1 MNLSG
6 KQLKKIHILAH
17 EIGMDRITRV
27 RCMIEWYG
35 VNSSKNLTVDDA
47 INFISR
53 LQEIQM
59 GTMQLAFTSDGEPFV
74 QTIEKENEQ

>member
-1 MNLSG
+1 MILSA

-17 EIGMDRITRV
+17 GIGMDRPTRI

-35 VNSSKNLTVDDA
+35 KDTSKNLTVDDA
-47 INFISR
+47 INFINR
-53 LQEIQM
+53 LEEINA

-74 QTIEKENEQ
+74 QAVER

>member
-1 MNLSG
+1 MILSS

-17 EIGMDRITRV
+17 GIGMDRPTRV

-35 VNSSKNLTVDDA
+35 KDTSKNLTRDDA
-47 INFISR
+47 NSFISR
-53 LQEIQM
+53 LEEINA